1 MLDARLISGS
11 AARNDERRDETY
23 WLERLSQTKA
33 VLVGKDTF
41 PLEFAILLFNLD
53 YADLRVCGCSMLIE
67 ILPAGLAALQSR
79 RTFPEQAQRVASHFA
94 P

>member
-1 MLDARLISGS
+1 MLDARLILG
-11 AARNDERRDETY
+11 AAAMNEERGDETY

-33 VLVGKDTF
+33 VLVGKGTF
-41 PLEFAILLFNLD
+41 PLEFAILLFNQD
-53 YADLRVCGCSMLIE
+53 YADLRVCGCNMLIE

-79 RTFPEQAQRVASHFA
+79 RSFPEQAQRGVSHFA